1 MSDPLTVSI
10 DTSKAVAN
18 PTLEEEA
25 AKLDAAA
32 LLPPKTDD
40 RPEWFNEKFKTVED
54 QAKAYNELEKKLG
67 AKPKADD
74 EVDPAVAA
82 AAAADAEADAAAA
95 ALIPDSEDV
104 KAAKALTTAA
114 GLDFDALSA
123 SYAKNGKLDDA
134 EYAALA
140 KAGHPKALVDSF
152 IKGQQALATADE
164 GRVEATRQSVF
175 TTVGGEQNYAAMVE
189 WAGENFTEAEITVF
203 NNSVN
208 GVDTNATMFA
218 VKALKAQY
226 EAAEGFEPTTPL
238 RGNQTPG
245 PSQAAYRS
253 LAEMEKDMN
262 DPRYQTDPAWRA
274 DVARKLDASD
284 IM

>member
-10 DTSKAVAN
+10 DTSKDVAN

-25 AKLDAAA
+25 AKLDAAPA
-32 LLPPKTDD
+32 KPSADD
-40 RPEWFNEKFKTVED
+40 RPEWLNEKFTSVEA
-54 QAKAYNELEKKLG
+54 QAKAYSELEKKLG
-67 AKPKADD
+67 APKVDD
-74 EVDPAVAA
+74 KAVVEP
-82 AAAADAEADAAAA
+82 DAPVV
-95 ALIPDSEDV
+95 PDSEDV
-104 KAAKALTTAA
+104 KAAKELTAKA
-114 GLDFDALSA
+114 GVDFDALSA
-123 SYAKNGKLDDA
+123 NYAKNGKLEDA
-134 EYAALA
+134 EYEALA
-140 KAGHPKALVDSF
+140 KANIPKALVDSF

-175 TTVGGEQNYAAMVE
+175 TTVGGEENYATMVA
-189 WAGENFTEAEITVF
+189 WAGETFTEAEIAVF
-203 NNSVN
+203 NDAVN
-208 GVDTNATMFA
+208 GTNTDATMFA

-238 RGNQTPG
+238 RGTKSPG
-245 PSQAAYRS
+245 NSNAAYRS
-253 LAEMEKDMN
+253 IAEMEKDMN